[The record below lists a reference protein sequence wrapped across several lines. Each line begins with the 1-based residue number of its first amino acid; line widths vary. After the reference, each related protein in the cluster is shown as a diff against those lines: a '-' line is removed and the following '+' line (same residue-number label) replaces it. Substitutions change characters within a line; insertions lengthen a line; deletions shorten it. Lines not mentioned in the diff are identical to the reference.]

1 MVIRELTWQASLDL
15 LTRVRLGRLACS
27 RENQPYIFPI
37 FFAYHENSL
46 YCASTI
52 GQKIEWMRENPL
64 VAVEVDEIGS
74 PQQWESV
81 IVSGQYEELAD
92 APEPGDMRQLGWSLL
107 KKHELWWEPAYVET
121 IIGGAERPITPIYFR
136 IRIGSTTGH
145 RATND

>member
-1 MVIRELTWQASLDL
+1 M
-15 LTRVRLGRLACS
+15 
-27 RENQPYIFPI
+27 
-37 FFAYHENSL
+37 

-92 APEPGDMRQLGWSLL
+92 APEAGDMRQLGWSLL